1 MENDE
6 LLQVFEREA
15 QSILRAISAL
25 AEQVKDVEN
34 RMRALEISN
43 SSVISQIQTQI
54 GTLAERQR
62 AMDTAVDK
70 LLEKQRAQ
78 ADYSKAIQAE
88 VVIYVKELLDQYM
101 KVTDFAEWQLKD
113 AENEDKKW
121 LGQEDLNSNFRA
133 ARTFFWAA
141 AGITMAIIIGFIW
154 QLIVSGGVKGL
165 IP

>member
-6 LLQVFEREA
+6 LLQVFERET
-15 QSILRAISAL
+15 QSILRAIYAL
-25 AEQVKDVEN
+25 AEQIKDVES

-62 AMDTAVDK
+62 ATDTAIDK
-70 LLEKQRAQ
+70 LFEKQRTQ
-78 ADYSKAIQAE
+78 GDYSKAIQTE
-88 VVIYVKELLDQYM
+88 VVTYVKELLDQYM
-101 KVTDFAEWQLKD
+101 KATDFAEWKLED
-113 AENEDKKW
+113 AEADEKKW
-121 LGQEDLNSNFRA
+121 LKQEDLNSNFRS

-141 AGITMAIIIGFIW
+141 AGIVMAILTGAVW
-154 QLIVSGGVKGL
+154 KMIVSGGVKGL